1 MKKGPTVH
9 SGDVERMR
17 RFIALSAALAQNA
30 LALAADGDRLRS
42 LDSLHTSMRALTRAR
57 NVLIKSLEGKTLS

>member
-1 MKKGPTVH
+1 MKKIPTVH

-17 RFIALSAALAQNA
+17 RLVGWAAALAQNA
-30 LALAADGDRLRS
+30 LVLAADGDRLRS
-42 LDSLHTSMRALTRAR
+42 LDSFHTSMRTLIRAR